1 MNFTVGQSDINRQNI
16 KMFLSMTSFLV
27 TKKYFDWRI
36 EKIIGL
42 KTPIKLVS
50 EFSDNFEIIDL
61 ASQNLLLK
69 IVATR
74 LKAISWQ
81 RS

>member
-1 MNFTVGQSDINRQNI
+1 
-16 KMFLSMTSFLV
+16 MTSFLV